1 MREISYHKR
10 AVKSLRRMP
19 IERKEQIK
27 TALAEIAALEDPL
40 TDPNVK
46 QMGGTWESCQRLR
59 IGGYRAIYRLVDRD
73 GLPTLEVLQV
83 GPRGD
88 VYKS

>member
-10 AVKSLRRMP
+10 AVKYLRRMP
-19 IERKEQIK
+19 VDRKEQIK
-27 TALAEIAALEDPL
+27 GALAQIAGLEDPL

-46 QMGGTWESCQRLR
+46 QMGGDQEDCQRLR
-59 IGGYRAIYRLVDRD
+59 IGIYRAIYRLVERD

-88 VYKS
+88 IYKS